1 MSNITINKNQTVN
14 NGQFTFDSY
23 TPITCYIVFY
33 FIVRLDKPYPISGT
47 KTFHKI
53 LRGTSAKKVKKHCTR
68 ACCIFSPIKSKLMG
82 VSSSDVCSKIKGSW
96 VYQL

>member
-14 NGQFTFDSY
+14 NDQFTFDSY

-53 LRGTSAKKVKKHCTR
+53 LRGTSAKKVKKHWFNT
-68 ACCIFSPIKSKLMG
+68 INLIEVF
-82 VSSSDVCSKIKGSW
+82 
-96 VYQL
+96 

>member
-1 MSNITINKNQTVN
+1 MNNITINKNQTVN

-53 LRGTSAKKVKKHCTR
+53 LRGTSAKKVKKHCFRVNTTLFLL
-68 ACCIFSPIKSKLMG
+68 AVVLFIVKLDLSKTE
-82 VSSSDVCSKIKGSW
+82 
-96 VYQL
+96 

>member
-53 LRGTSAKKVKKHCTR
+53 LRGTSAKKVKKHCPT
-68 ACCIFSPIKSKLMG
+68 G
-82 VSSSDVCSKIKGSW
+82 
-96 VYQL
+96 YQLTRYIQFCKPSLCNN